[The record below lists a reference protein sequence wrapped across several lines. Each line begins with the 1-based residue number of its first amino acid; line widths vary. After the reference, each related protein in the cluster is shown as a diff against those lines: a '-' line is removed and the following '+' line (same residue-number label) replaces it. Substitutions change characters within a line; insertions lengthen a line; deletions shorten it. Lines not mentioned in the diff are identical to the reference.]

1 MPRKEP
7 IKLNEFLFLV
17 DEEQNV
23 RLMFCDL
30 FVEGTQEAV
39 SCIAN
44 DEVNNMHVVNVA
56 AEDGCLKVWVKDYE
70 DDDVPPIS
78 MEGYK

>member
-23 RLMFCDL
+23 RLMFDGM
-30 FVEGTQEAV
+30 FVDGTQEAI

-44 DEVNNMHVVNVA
+44 SDVNNMHVVNVA
-56 AEDGCLKVWVKDYE
+56 AEDGCLKVWVKDYAGE
-70 DDDVPPIS
+70 
-78 MEGYK
+78 